1 MIVESR
7 SNIQSVWI

>member
-7 SNIQSVWI
+7 IEWCI